1 MLDIV
6 GFLFLLNVSDTDLS
20 MCCLYRGLYYAHGTT
35 TIHLMN
41 VYVYVDTMGCVV
53 HIVVDTGASM

>member
-1 MLDIV
+1 M
-6 GFLFLLNVSDTDLS
+6 
-20 MCCLYRGLYYAHGTT
+20 HGTT

-53 HIVVDTGASM
+53 HIVVDIGASMYYFDHINYRNKGTGQ